1 MSLASIL
8 QKKIYSIWVWLRLR
22 LRLWGTPGTGE
33 QVKNTKIESLWQTIK
48 YRQYTHPLVQAS
60 CYCMQ
65 IFFFRS
71 SFVCYRL
78 WLVSYIYIYIS
89 YLWLIQFIW
98 FIYKFFKFLLIVRYK
113 YTFIELSNF
122 TSFFIWGREGGGRR
136 IYLWTQVPKSC
147 SFGTLKQ

>member
-1 MSLASIL
+1 MKVSDRLLSIDSIL
-8 QKKIYSIWVWLRLR
+8 IHLSKPLAIACRYFSSGHLLFAIVYDLFPIYIS
-22 LRLWGTPGTGE
+22 
-33 QVKNTKIESLWQTIK
+33 
-48 YRQYTHPLVQAS
+48 
-60 CYCMQ
+60 YCMQ

-78 WLVSYIYIYIS
+78 WLVSYIYIYIYIS